1 MNQPYIS
8 VLRPSNN
15 TSKALFEYSIRY
27 VQEKNLFDTAY
38 THQQWANVLF
48 GYEKTSSS
56 RIDMMSK
63 VKRDY
68 FNYFSRSAK
77 YSFLEEKIIRDFPQV
92 LGIQEDNDNEDE
104 GEDSQEFIGDI
115 IKVLGKEICEQ
126 RSPDNQESYK
136 GDKLVKLRKNGTNYI
151 YQVSLQLKEGDEPHI
166 NEGLPFILK
175 VYGKRV
181 YCEVIDFDF
190 DNGNLFFSSNT
201 FINPARY
208 CTVLMDSSFV
218 LEGLRQ
224 RLQTIRDNGIDDYL
238 PFAKFIFEDT
248 DKLAEVSHK
257 PIPHK
262 YKKGLDESQEEAFN
276 AAFDNDITFIW
287 GPPGTGKSN
296 TLASIIYALYKLET
310 GRTAV
315 CCLSNVAVDQLL
327 GKLIDRI
334 DEEKE
339 DVKPGNIY
347 RAGRSSD
354 RRILSTD
361 YLFPNDDISVDLR
374 EQIKN
379 KLDRLSVFKERKR
392 DMTEEAIA
400 LKASCSELREKLK
413 SHTEHLVSKS
423 KIVFSTISNFV
434 LTANLCDSEFDNLI
448 VDEASMLSMPS
459 LIALGNKIKKR
470 LIFVGDFLQLSPIAL
485 VKDDLLTDSVFEM
498 ANININ
504 ETAHPALHQ
513 LLNQRRSDEKIVNLI
528 NESFYQGRL
537 IAKKAGDEKIIKS
550 KPYPNRVIALD
561 AVTDGAV
568 KFTKGGTRQN
578 RKFAEAAVK
587 LLDEMKADGGNEFS
601 IGIITPYKGEVSLLK
616 WAIHEKD
623 YPDKFTK
630 RIKVG
635 TIHTFQGSECDVIIF
650 DMVDC
655 AKLESGRECKN
666 IGRLYAGEEGERL
679 LNVAVSRARNKLIVI
694 GDPIYMNNIP
704 GNTLTYKTRRVFR
717 ELCRYVTL
725 SVLS

>member
-1 MNQPYIS
+1 MNQPIIS

-15 TSKALFEYSIRY
+15 TSKALFEYCIRF
-27 VQEKNLFDTAY
+27 VKAKNLFDTAY
-38 THQQWANVLF
+38 THLQWANVLF
-48 GYEKTSSS
+48 GYERASSN
-56 RIDMMSK
+56 RVDMMSK

-68 FNYFSRSAK
+68 FNYFSRRNK
-77 YSFLEEKIIRDFPQV
+77 YSFLEDKIIRDFPQV
-92 LGIQEDNDNEDE
+92 LGIQEDNDDEEE
-104 GEDSQEFIGDI
+104 GEDSQDFIDDN

-136 GDKLVKLRKNGTNYI
+136 GDRLVRLRKTGTNYI
-151 YQVSLQLKEGDEPHI
+151 YQVSLQLKEGEEPHI

-181 YCEVIDFDF
+181 NCEVIDFDF
-190 DNGNLFFSSNT
+190 DNGILFFSSNT
-201 FINPARY
+201 FINPASY
-208 CTVLMDSSFV
+208 CTVLLDSTFV

-224 RLQTIRDNGIDDYL
+224 RLKTIRDNGIDEDL
-238 PFAKFIFEDT
+238 PFAKFIFDET
-248 DKLAEVSHK
+248 DELAKIPHK
-257 PIPHK
+257 PVPHK
-262 YKKGLDESQEEAFN
+262 YKAGLDVSQKEAFD
-276 AAFDNDITFIW
+276 AAFDHDITFIW
-287 GPPGTGKSN
+287 GPPGTGKSY
-296 TLASIIYALYKLET
+296 TLASIIYALYKLDA

-334 DEEKE
+334 DEENE
-339 DVKPGNIY
+339 EIKPGNIY

-361 YLFPNDDISVDLR
+361 YLFPNDEVSAYLR
-374 EQIKN
+374 EQIKDI
-379 KLDRLSVFKERKR
+379 LDRLNFYKERKR

-413 SHTEHLVSKS
+413 NHTEHLVSKS

-434 LTANLCDSEFDNLI
+434 LTANLCDSDFDNLI

-485 VKDDLLTDSVFEM
+485 VKDDLLTNSVFEM
-498 ANININ
+498 ADIKINQ
-504 ETAHPALHQ
+504 TTHPALHQ
-513 LLNQRRSDEKIVNLI
+513 LLNQRRSDVKIVDLI
-528 NESFYQGRL
+528 NESFYQGKL
-537 IAKKAGDEKIIKS
+537 IAKKTGDEKIIHS
-550 KPYPNRVIALD
+550 KPYPNRVIAID
-561 AVTDGAV
+561 TVTDGAV
-568 KFTKGGTRQN
+568 NFTKGGTRQN
-578 RKFAEAAVK
+578 RKFAEAVVK
-587 LLDEMKADGGNEFS
+587 LLDEMKADSEKDFS

-616 WAIHEKD
+616 WAIHEKE
-623 YPDKFTK
+623 YPDNFTK

-655 AKLESGRECKN
+655 AKLESGRECK

-694 GDPIYMNNIP
+694 CDPKYMDNIP
-704 GNTLTYKTRRVFR
+704 GNTLTYKTRKVFR
-717 ELCRYVTL
+717 ELCRYVTIH
-725 SVLS
+725 V

>member
-1 MNQPYIS
+1 
-8 VLRPSNN
+8 
-15 TSKALFEYSIRY
+15 
-27 VQEKNLFDTAY
+27 
-38 THQQWANVLF
+38 
-48 GYEKTSSS
+48 
-56 RIDMMSK
+56 
-63 VKRDY
+63 
-68 FNYFSRSAK
+68 
-77 YSFLEEKIIRDFPQV
+77 
-92 LGIQEDNDNEDE
+92 
-104 GEDSQEFIGDI
+104 
-115 IKVLGKEICEQ
+115 
-126 RSPDNQESYK
+126 
-136 GDKLVKLRKNGTNYI
+136 
-151 YQVSLQLKEGDEPHI
+151 
-166 NEGLPFILK
+166 
-175 VYGKRV
+175 
-181 YCEVIDFDF
+181 
-190 DNGNLFFSSNT
+190 
-201 FINPARY
+201 
-208 CTVLMDSSFV
+208 
-218 LEGLRQ
+218 
-224 RLQTIRDNGIDDYL
+224 
-238 PFAKFIFEDT
+238 
-248 DKLAEVSHK
+248 
-257 PIPHK
+257 
-262 YKKGLDESQEEAFN
+262 
-276 AAFDNDITFIW
+276 
-287 GPPGTGKSN
+287 
-296 TLASIIYALYKLET
+296 
-310 GRTAV
+310 
-315 CCLSNVAVDQLL
+315 
-327 GKLIDRI
+327 
-334 DEEKE
+334 
-339 DVKPGNIY
+339 
-347 RAGRSSD
+347 
-354 RRILSTD
+354 
-361 YLFPNDDISVDLR
+361 
-374 EQIKN
+374 
-379 KLDRLSVFKERKR
+379 
-392 DMTEEAIA
+392 
-400 LKASCSELREKLK
+400 
-413 SHTEHLVSKS
+413 
-423 KIVFSTISNFV
+423 
-434 LTANLCDSEFDNLI
+434 
-448 VDEASMLSMPS
+448 MLSMPS

-513 LLNQRRSDEKIVNLI
+513 LLNQRRSDEKIVDLI

-537 IAKKAGDEKIIKS
+537 IAKKVGDEKIIKS

-655 AKLESGRECKN
+655 AKLESGRECKY

-694 GDPIYMNNIP
+694 GDPTYMNNIP